1 MCCERTTDGLKAPED
16 GLNTNRNTQQQD
28 LVCQQ
33 RNTVYCMTVGK
44 YTGSLEHLAQYV
56 QY

>member
-1 MCCERTTDGLKAPED
+1 MCSERTTVELKAPED
-16 GLNTNRNTQQQD
+16 GLNTNRNAQQQD

-33 RNTVYCMTVGK
+33 RNTAYCMTVGK
-44 YTGSLEHLAQYV
+44 YTGCLEHVAQYV